1 MTVNTNGLTIY
12 ASPEL
17 SIEDI
22 IHEFETRDDLW
33 LKVIEFK
40 HRSRNITTREAWVRR
55 QCEHNLVRVRG
66 RDPDK
71 IKAAKHRVRQCECGC
86 KVVSQCLSK
95 HKKSIKH
102 INRMK
107 EVSNPVE
114 QSN

>member
-1 MTVNTNGLTIY
+1 MSVNTNGRTIY

-22 IHEFETRDDLW
+22 IHEFETNEDLW
-33 LKVIEFK
+33 RKVVEFK
-40 HRSRNITTREAWVRR
+40 YRSGNITTPAAWVRR
-55 QCEHNLVRVRG
+55 QAEHDLVRVRG
-66 RDPDK
+66 RDPEK
-71 IKAAKHRVRQCECGC
+71 IKAAKHRIRQCECGC

-107 EVSNPVE
+107 ELSTPVE
-114 QSN
+114 QLN